1 MIQIYA
7 SVCNYFILSMESG
20 MEMVSDSENVIDTFC
35 FEKLYCHNEI
45 AISYAQTKSQVTAI
59 TSKTR
64 TLYVIPNKDV
74 GMSMTRKGD
83 SCY

>member
-35 FEKLYCHNEI
+35 FEKLYCHSEI
-45 AISYAQTKSQVTAI
+45 AISYAQTKS
-59 TSKTR
+59 
-64 TLYVIPNKDV
+64 
-74 GMSMTRKGD
+74 
-83 SCY
+83 